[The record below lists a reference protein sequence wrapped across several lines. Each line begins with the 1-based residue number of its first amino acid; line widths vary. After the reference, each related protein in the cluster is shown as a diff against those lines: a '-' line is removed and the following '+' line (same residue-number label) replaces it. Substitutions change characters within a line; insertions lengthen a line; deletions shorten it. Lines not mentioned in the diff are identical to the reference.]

1 MRGELMLGSVA
12 PNAPNGMYCVSR
24 LVTIGCGSPP
34 MPYGSSKPPAGS
46 TISDRLP
53 NGGAEALMLWRSAV
67 GKSYEMPYDE
77 RRAVRP
83 FAAHVPRPADA
94 RREIQPLLV
103 QPGLAAAGNPRRPD
117 REDPPAH

>member
-1 MRGELMLGSVA
+1 MRGELMSGSVA

-24 LVTIGCGSPP
+24 LVTIGCGLVP
-34 MPYGSSKPPAGS
+34 PYGSSKPPAGS

-67 GKSYEMPYDE
+67 GKSYEMPYEE

-83 FAAHVPRPADA
+83 LPLTSHAQPTRGEKFSHCIFSPVWPPGKPAS
-94 RREIQPLLV
+94 
-103 QPGLAAAGNPRRPD
+103 PG
-117 REDPPAH
+117 